1 MSRRRARGKRSR
13 QGIRTLEPELFHW
26 YLSAKFH
33 TKGFGYK
40 KTKKKV
46 TDLIVHKL
54 WSLDEQHLCI
64 TWEPV
69 SNGNSQASS

>member
-1 MSRRRARGKRSR
+1 MASAADRALGPLNLSISTGICLQNFTQRGLVTKKKR
-13 QGIRTLEPELFHW
+13 
-26 YLSAKFH
+26 
-33 TKGFGYK
+33 
-40 KTKKKV
+40 KKKV